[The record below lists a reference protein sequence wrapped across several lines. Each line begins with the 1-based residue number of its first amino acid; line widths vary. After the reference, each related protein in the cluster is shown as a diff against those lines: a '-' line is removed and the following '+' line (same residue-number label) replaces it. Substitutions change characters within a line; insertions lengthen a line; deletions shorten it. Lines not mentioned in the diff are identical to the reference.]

1 MAKRGRPRKSTTEL
15 TKMSDATLLKRFQE
29 EQKVQL
35 ETFYTELAVVKKKID
50 LAITHIGLIDEA
62 ESLSQAAFKAGK
74 AYGPLD
80 EANDK
85 LEEML
90 DNMYENN
97 NFKLW
102 EDINEN

>member
-1 MAKRGRPRKSTTEL
+1 MAKRGRPRKSTIEP
-15 TKMSDATLLKRFQE
+15 TKVSDATLLKRFQE

-35 ETFYTELAVVKKKID
+35 ETFYKDLALIKKKID
-50 LAITHIGLIDEA
+50 LALTKIGFIDEA
-62 ESLSQAAFKAGK
+62 ESLSQAAFKAGR

-85 LEEML
+85 LEEL
-90 DNMYENN
+90 LEDMYENN

-102 EDINEN
+102 EDINDN